1 MDAFLSALRD
11 LLGPQGLLTAPQD
24 MAPYL
29 TDWRQMFTGQALA
42 VLRPASTDQVAAA
55 VRLCGQ
61 YGVAL
66 VPQGGNTGLAGGATP
81 TGPAPQIVLSLG
93 RMNRIRDIDP
103 TGLSAVVE
111 AGVILQILREAV
123 AAKGR
128 LLPISIAAEGSAM
141 IGGVLSTNAGGV
153 NVLRYG
159 MARDFALG
167 LEVVLADGTVV
178 GNLKR
183 LRKDN
188 AGFDWKQ
195 LFIGS
200 EGVFGIITAAVL
212 RLVPAPRHRVVCLLS
227 VPDLDHA
234 LRLLDLF
241 QNRIGE
247 TLTAFELISGAAMRR
262 VEQHFGLSAPIAS
275 SEWFLLVEAS
285 SSLNGLVEATSDALA
300 EVFEAGLLT
309 DGIIATSEA
318 QAQALWALREHIT
331 EAEAR
336 SGKSL
341 KHDVSV
347 PVGQISGFLE
357 AVEDALSGLAPG
369 AQLNV
374 FGHLGDGNLHV
385 NIVLDKANWANA
397 AGISAAVHDRVVAAA
412 GSISAEHGLGQYRL
426 SDFRRLTPPTEQA
439 LLRGLKSLLDP
450 AERLNPGKGN

>member
-1 MDAFLSALRD
+1 MDAFLSALQD

-234 LRLLDLF
+234 LRLLDMF

-385 NIVLDKANWANA
+385 NIVLDKANWASA
-397 AGISAAVHDRVVAAA
+397 AGISAAVHDRVVAAE